1 MTNQQ
6 LPFMLSVLGLSGTD
20 VQGFISMQPDSQAQ
34 TGHGRG
40 LLNAKDSICSVA
52 LLEHLGGLCRT

>member
-34 TGHGRG
+34 QDT
-40 LLNAKDSICSVA
+40 AEVFWMP
-52 LLEHLGGLCRT
+52 RTVFAV